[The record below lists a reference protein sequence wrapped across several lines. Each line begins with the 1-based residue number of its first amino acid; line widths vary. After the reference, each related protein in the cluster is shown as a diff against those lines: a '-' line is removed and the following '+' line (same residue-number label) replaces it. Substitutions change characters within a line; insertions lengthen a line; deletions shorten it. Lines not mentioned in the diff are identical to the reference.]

1 MLKNT
6 DNPWLGLASYE
17 YKDAYRFFG
26 RQKELVEL
34 KTAICNNPFTTI
46 YGISGAGKTSLI
58 NAGMLPLLEKE
69 NYLPVRI
76 RLEHQSKIGYNS
88 QIVMAIKNAVDI
100 VGAEIEFRDE
110 LDIEDVSEEEKLWCF
125 LFASKIW
132 SSTNH
137 QLIPVIFIDQFEEI
151 FTKNETEETVSR
163 FFDCINSLQYNTP
176 PEHISLLLEQKNKYV
191 DYNDVAQ
198 FRMVFIM
205 REDFL
210 ARLEDHSFDIPALR
224 KNRRGIKR
232 MDGHQALEVIL
243 RPCLGI
249 VSREVALQILGKVTG
264 RAVRDSETALNR
276 LSVDTSILSLFC
288 SELYQKAVEADA
300 DVITEELVGQFGDD
314 IIASFYE
321 DTMKLVS
328 NETMEYLEAHLLTY
342 SGFRNTVALE
352 DLTQNGIKPE
362 ELEKLAEKR
371 LVRIETLDGTER
383 VEFMH
388 DVLCKVAKEHRD
400 ARKEEIRQN
409 VRLKRL
415 RRNNIGFL
423 TSAIVG
429 LITLVVFSWLRSQLF
444 GYMPLCGTL
453 SFELPYIL
461 FFSFLLG
468 GVYLLLFEN
477 KISKYLIIRYLLV
490 LIIAMLM
497 VVGIYSIQT
506 FLYNDDNWLRRWY
519 IHRYADMDDIS
530 VRFVLFVLC
539 LIVSY
544 IMDCFSKR
552 KAILVISK
560 TLVMLTLVR
569 AVIIVGFSGA
579 WALIFYFFALFI
591 LLPYRFT
598 IEKNAWWITLLSF
611 IMVIWALLLLY
622 PEDDVAVPCF
632 IVLLLSIGLSIYY
645 LVRYKKER
653 TAKEAWDYCI
663 SLKSYKEHPFFVK
676 TMAVIAL
683 LLVLVFSVQVGLRLV
698 DRYTLLG
705 IAFFVPVSYAL
716 INFLTF
722 GTANLRLKFS
732 APSILF
738 LLLLAGIV
746 VSQYLYGRLLWLVL
760 VWLAAAYYVYKYSKL
775 YNHSAASRW
784 TIKKD
789 VLPCFVIWFVS
800 FFCIPILCMGYNV
813 FSLPQFARVY
823 DSNAV
828 YREYAHPSMMV
839 KNAKGKVGV
848 RDRNGMLVPVEYEI
862 VLRGRN
868 FRKKNYEPVLLFN
881 VKKADGS
888 EMVWDCSNH
897 LELDNDFTKLFVAY
911 YDQLTN
917 TSYSFT
923 DDGVKK
929 YADYVRSLKSES
941 KTERL
946 IKNILVY
953 NIQKCASR
961 DNNYLSLQTLN
972 DVRRM
977 NERIKAKDF
986 AYSLSQS
993 APYFSYLD
1001 SNHLPRLVLDTLF
1014 RNCAEYE
1021 SCINYADLVKFRIYA
1036 KDYEK
1041 ALTDANESKNRNEV
1055 FADSRLIEALYFT
1068 GQYDYAF
1075 SLLENKKDSIINL
1088 DEYGEVCREF
1098 MQYKYL
1104 GDAVWQDIVEYKRI
1118 GILQDTAS
1126 QYYLR
1131 LEDVLKLEK
1140 THPYYD
1146 YIRQLPNIVWPA
1158 KILVDNE
1165 DYELCICK
1173 GDGYHNY
1180 SFIMYEREVLGPI
1193 MKSFAVSEDDE
1204 MMLIVDKMDDK
1215 RKYLKVF
1222 GDSLRLLP
1230 GCYDHAWRFSEGLAV
1245 VSIDNKIGVINKE
1258 GDYVIEPIFSMP
1270 YYYCYGASKW
1280 IVDGQYVKF
1289 DDIYSREN
1297 YWYIDFV
1304 FQNGLCPMSDKNGY
1318 FGLINEQGEW
1328 VVDPVYDFI
1337 GKPDDMGNRV
1347 VIRNLVE
1354 EMPYWI
1360 KRRNIIKNPRD
1371 ISDYSDLS
1379 DPDIWTIGEIDRY
1392 GNYCP
1397 VKQR

>member
-1 MLKNT
+1 
-6 DNPWLGLASYE
+6 
-17 YKDAYRFFG
+17 
-26 RQKELVEL
+26 
-34 KTAICNNPFTTI
+34 
-46 YGISGAGKTSLI
+46 
-58 NAGMLPLLEKE
+58 
-69 NYLPVRI
+69 
-76 RLEHQSKIGYNS
+76 
-88 QIVMAIKNAVDI
+88 
-100 VGAEIEFRDE
+100 
-110 LDIEDVSEEEKLWCF
+110 
-125 LFASKIW
+125 
-132 SSTNH
+132 
-137 QLIPVIFIDQFEEI
+137 
-151 FTKNETEETVSR
+151 
-163 FFDCINSLQYNTP
+163 
-176 PEHISLLLEQKNKYV
+176 
-191 DYNDVAQ
+191 
-198 FRMVFIM
+198 
-205 REDFL
+205 
-210 ARLEDHSFDIPALR
+210 
-224 KNRRGIKR
+224 

-243 RPCLGI
+243 RPCPGI

-429 LITLVVFSWLRSQLF
+429 LITLVVFSWLHSQLF

-453 SFELPYIL
+453 SFELPYVL

-569 AVIIVGFSGA
+569 AVIIMGFSGA

-632 IVLLLSIGLSIYY
+632 IVLLLSIGLSVYY
-645 LVRYKKER
+645 LVRYKKEQ

-813 FSLPQFARVY
+813 FSLPKYARVY
-823 DSNAV
+823 NKNAV
-828 YREYAHPSMMV
+828 YVEYSCPFIPIKDNNG
-839 KNAKGKVGV
+839 KNGV
-848 RDRNGMLVPVEYEI
+848 RSRDGLLVPMGFKSV
-862 VLRGRN
+862 
-868 FRKKNYEPVLLFN
+868 FRIDSGIRHGVCPYAFFEVTML
-881 VKKADGS
+881 DGTKH
-888 EMVWDCSNH
+888 VWDCSEH
-897 LELDNDFTKLFVAY
+897 LEMKNTFTKRYLKFCGKAIDGAYDIGNLDMEKYINFVYSVGMQDEVQKAIEYSIIQDLNDRNKYRTSEY
-911 YDQLTN
+911 Y
-917 TSYSFT
+917 
-923 DDGVKK
+923 VKIRSINELKHRNKEIEASTFISSISNSAK
-929 YADYVRSLKSES
+929 YFSRLDSL
-941 KTERL
+941 
-946 IKNILVY
+946 
-953 NIQKCASR
+953 
-961 DNNYLSLQTLN
+961 YLS
-972 DVRRM
+972 
-977 NERIKAKDF
+977 
-986 AYSLSQS
+986 
-993 APYFSYLD
+993 
-1001 SNHLPRLVLDTLF
+1001 RLMLDTLYVKC
-1014 RNCAEYE
+1014 N
-1021 SCINYADLVKFRIYA
+1021 NYPNTVNYSDLVYYRILM
-1036 KDYEK
+1036 KDYDRSVSDARK
-1041 ALTDANESKNRNEV
+1041 AISRKER
-1055 FADSRLIEALYFT
+1055 FAESRLIEALYFN
-1068 GQYDYAF
+1068 GQYDEAF
-1075 SLLENKKDSIINL
+1075 ELLNCNKNNLINIGDENDDDK
-1088 DEYGEVCREF
+1088 
-1098 MQYKYL
+1098 YKYL
-1104 GDAVWQDIVEYKRI
+1104 GDVVWQDMLKYKNL
-1118 GILQDTAS
+1118 GLLQDTLS
-1126 QYYLR
+1126 QQYSCFK
-1131 LEDVLKLEK
+1131 DILKLEVD
-1140 THPYYD
+1140 HPYYD
-1146 YIRQLPNIVWPA
+1146 HIVRMNQFLPGDE
-1158 KILVDNE
+1158 KR
-1165 DYELCICK
+1165 ELCIK
-1173 GDGYHNY
+1173 DYRYRYLLDNHKRV
-1180 SFIMYEREVLGPI
+1180 SPIISAFAPSKDETIIMY
-1193 MKSFAVSEDDE
+1193 
-1204 MMLIVDKMDDK
+1204 VDVKDGKRRYMD
-1215 RKYLKVF
+1215 LSN
-1222 GDSLRLLP
+1222 DSIRHIK
-1230 GCYDHAWRFSEGLAV
+1230 GEFDFAWRFSEGLAA
-1245 VSIDNKIGVINKE
+1245 VSVDGKIGFINNK
-1258 GDYVIEPIFSMP
+1258 G
-1270 YYYCYGASKW
+1270 
-1280 IVDGQYVKF
+1280 
-1289 DDIYSREN
+1289 
-1297 YWYIDFV
+1297 DFV
-1304 FQNGLCPMSDKNGY
+1304 LSPSFPMHDYYSGYYKPYKFLCYDYDENDCGDLKYVNGKLFRRLSSCKKVSAVLGRNNNRFVDIIFQNGLCPMSGDNGCY
-1318 FGLINEQGEW
+1318 GLIDKQGKW
-1328 VVDPVYDFI
+1328 VVDPVYDYI
-1337 GKPDDMGNRV
+1337 GKPDSNGRRLLRKGDYGDFV
-1347 VIRNLVE
+1347 DE
-1354 EMPYWI
+1354 E
-1360 KRRNIIKNPRD
+1360 KKNIE
-1371 ISDYSDLS
+1371 YF
-1379 DPDIWTIGEIDRY
+1379 EIDKF
-1392 GNYCP
+1392 GKLISP
-1397 VKQR
+1397 VK